1 MSSLSISDHT
11 VRWPFPVPTNTYHK
25 YCRNVYSQNGE
36 DGILDQLLTEL
47 NGGSG
52 SGGGTFCEFGASDG
66 VSSSN
71 VLHLVKSRNFT
82 GMLIEADEARY
93 RKCVEN
99 YRSYPDVQVFQGFV
113 LYDDAANNLDSWL
126 ARGNMKKDLDVLSID
141 IDCDDYYVWD
151 NMKNYNPKIVIF
163 EVNSYR
169 DPIYDELP
177 KQPSNAYNIDLL
189 RQQNPSRVALGCS
202 FISAVKLGL
211 NKGYVPVS
219 FTGNIIFVR
228 RDLVEKLREF
238 PYKLSN
244 NPYDYVELYTHL
256 SMWGNEWY
264 SNNGL
269 MVNAAIR
276 DYYLSTNRVFID
288 IEWLKN
294 RVREIGS
301 NRNTGA

>member
-52 SGGGTFCEFGASDG
+52 SGTFCEFGASDG

-151 NMKNYNPKIVIF
+151 NMKNYNPKIVVF

-301 NRNTGA
+301 NRITGS